1 MAMFLD
7 IAGAVFVTVQIVFF
21 IYGRTALV
29 VAAGGLGG
37 ACFLAA
43 GILDHHQWTILLA
56 MVNIAVVLLYFW
68 RGGPRG
74 RHRSREAL
82 GDESR
87 QLRDGLI
94 RRMRERRTARP
105 KPSPQPS
112 R

>member
-7 IAGAVFVTVQIVFF
+7 IAGAVFVTAQIVFF

-56 MVNIAVVLLYFW
+56 MVNIAIVLLYFW

-74 RHRSREAL
+74 RHAL

-94 RRMRERRTARP
+94 RRMRERRAARP
-105 KPSPQPS
+105 TPSPQPS